1 MGKNTTLYTKYIF
14 LFHLFIFFKY
24 IFTNK
29 TFKKAGFTTRSTTVK
44 PIGPKSCSLFDVQN
58 KKQLNKNN
66 LVLLDIH
73 CTKSSSE
80 SQRCISKQSFVKYT
94 CEKGF
99 VFENLRDEFD
109 SLCQENGQWETIPR
123 CIRSKYLLLIY
134 KKKFY

>member
-1 MGKNTTLYTKYIF
+1 M
-14 LFHLFIFFKY
+14 
-24 IFTNK
+24 
-29 TFKKAGFTTRSTTVK
+29 
-44 PIGPKSCSLFDVQN
+44 
-58 KKQLNKNN
+58 
-66 LVLLDIH
+66 DIH